1 MTLNIKTLKKITI
14 LKIIMIGIDRRK
26 YTQIKEHKVQEQ
38 LKSRN
43 TKANANEEA
52 VTKEAQQCSA

>member
-1 MTLNIKTLKKITI
+1 
-14 LKIIMIGIDRRK
+14 MIGIDRRK